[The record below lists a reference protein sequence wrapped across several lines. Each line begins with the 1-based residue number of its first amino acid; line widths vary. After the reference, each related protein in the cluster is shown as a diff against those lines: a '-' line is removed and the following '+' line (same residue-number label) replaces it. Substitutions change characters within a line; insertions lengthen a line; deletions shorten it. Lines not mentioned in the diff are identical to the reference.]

1 VGQDP
6 KTERGAGSRH
16 RGAKKALCGLGPLQ
30 RGQRR
35 FLQGLDGGLKNQ
47 GHAAAAGLGLT
58 RRGARSSS
66 SARQPPRR
74 WRSGCKGGGAGDP
87 VTLADQG
94 HAGSRRKS
102 SSGRER
108 RRALPTM
115 MGAGGSLQSL
125 NAGAGVAKPLGAPEP
140 LRRSCPTSRKLAGP
154 PKHWPEERQPAPD
167 RSSAA

>member
-58 RRGARSSS
+58 RRGARPPS

-74 WRSGCKGGGAGDP
+74 WRSGCKGGA
-87 VTLADQG
+87 LADQG

-115 MGAGGSLQSL
+115 MGAGQSFQSL
-125 NAGAGVAKPLGAPEP
+125 NVGAGVAKPHGAAEP